1 MRRIIYNII
10 VIGCVAASFLAACSK
25 EYDFPDAQAG
35 SDGNSITLNISSGEL
50 SVSRAVTAEG
60 VEVVVSHIDVLI
72 FDNTDAKTMV
82 WNERVQA
89 PADKTGQIMLAA
101 KRESFK
107 ANENYWVYLIAN
119 STRTEE
125 DFTNLADLNALKA
138 MTQEDEDIHMTGIP
152 ATETVVFPQTFLMDG
167 IAYPE
172 GQQEPE
178 LASTSPV
185 VLNDGVKKNDTKLAV
200 TLRRAAAKVV
210 VTITKGDDVTFDTE
224 PQSHAAGYYLR
235 NMPYST
241 SIVAG
246 VDGQAK
252 LKTTDKT
259 SGGYFGW
266 TADAITVTA
275 YMYAHAWDNA
285 SALEQEVRLVM
296 NIPLTYNKDENP
308 QLRPDN
314 YYQVPVCSGKSL
326 NRNTCYKVTA
336 KVNAPGAENPSTPV
350 TLTDVKY
357 SVEDWTV
364 ETINVGGEN
373 RPAFLTLNQYD
384 LEMRNM
390 EDDHTSL
397 IFTSSSEVSVSI
409 TKVYYNDKFG
419 QPQTLQKRY
428 PNNPDNNEWGITVT
442 IPPDYWWE
450 DSKEEWHSHGNISVT
465 PDEGLNGKLDVHS
478 DLPENNTIRYIEVT
492 VTNGDG
498 IERTVTIE
506 QYPLTYITNIE
517 GYYSYRDDFVSTASD
532 GTSGVTTWELLAGKK
547 INKGTQYTSAQ
558 VPYDEANAW
567 ICGCSWNS
575 RNKTWS
581 YGKATTDFFSSKVVK
596 EYDESTGLS
605 NIEYARW
612 TEKRTG
618 RGTSNRPYKYTYN
631 TSTSNVSLNN
641 HRMYHVVITATSSEY
656 TLGIPRITDG
666 KTDPG
671 ADNAQLV
678 SPSFMLASQL
688 GAVMAIG
695 DLEGAAEHCERYVEV
710 AKDGTVYDDWRLPT
724 KAEILIIYKYQNES
738 DAMDEVLAGN
748 RYWSASGL
756 VGKPGVNNP
765 NDEAIRCIR
774 DAYDDKK

>member
-1 MRRIIYNII
+1 MRRIMYNIV
-10 VIGCVAASFLAACSK
+10 VIGCVAATFLTACTK
-25 EYDFPDAQAG
+25 EYDFPDEQAG
-35 SDGNSITLNISSGEL
+35 SGGNSITLNISSGKL

-60 VEVVVSHIDVLI
+60 VEVAVSHLDVLI
-72 FDNTDAKTMV
+72 FDNTDAKTKV
-82 WNERVQA
+82 WSERVQA
-89 PADKTGQIMLAA
+89 PADKTGQITLAA
-101 KRESFK
+101 KRESFD

-125 DFTNLADLNALKA
+125 NFRNLADLNALKA

-152 ATETVVFPQTFLMDG
+152 ATETVAFPQIFLMDG

-178 LASTSPV
+178 LTSVSPV

-241 SIVAG
+241 SIVSG

-259 SGGYFGW
+259 SGGYFDW
-266 TADAITVTA
+266 TEDAITVTA

-390 EDDHTSL
+390 ENDHTSL

-442 IPPDYWWE
+442 IPPDYPWE

-558 VPYDEANAW
+558 VPYDKANAW

>member
-60 VEVVVSHIDVLI
+60 VEVAVSHIDVLI

-178 LASTSPV
+178 LASASPV

-296 NIPLTYNKDENP
+296 NIPLTYNNDEDP
-308 QLRPDN
+308 QLRPNN

-357 SVEDWTV
+357 SVEDWTE
-364 ETINVGGEN
+364 ETINVGGED

-397 IFTSSSEVSVSI
+397 IFTSSSDVSAKI
-409 TKVYYNDKFG
+409 KRVYYIDKFG
-419 QPQTLQKRY
+419 QEQKLVKIPDTDNEY
-428 PNNPDNNEWGITVT
+428 GISPENWWNPWTNRCEIT
-442 IPPDYWWE
+442 I
-450 DSKEEWHSHGNISVT
+450 T
-465 PDEGLNGKLDVHS
+465 PDKGLNGKLDVHS

-492 VTNGDG
+492 VTNGDS
-498 IERTVTIE
+498 IKRTVTIE

-532 GTSGVTTWELLAGKK
+532 GTRGVTTWELLAGKK

-558 VPYDEANAW
+558 VPYDDRDAW

-575 RNKTWS
+575 GSKTWS
-581 YGKATTDFFSSKVVK
+581 YGKTTIDFFSSKVVK
-596 EYDESTGLS
+596 EYYESTGLS

-612 TEKRTG
+612 TEERTG
-618 RGTSNRPYKYTYN
+618 RGTPNRPYKYTYN
-631 TSTSNVSLNN
+631 TSTLNVGLNN
-641 HRMYHVVITATSSEY
+641 HRMYHVVITATSNEY

-695 DLEGAAEHCERYVEV
+695 DLEGAAEHCEHYVEV
-710 AKDGTVYDDWRLPT
+710 AKDGTEYDDWRLPT

-756 VGKPGVNNP
+756 VGKPGVYNP
-765 NDEAIRCIR
+765 TDKAIRCIR